1 MTERSEAPVRIGQL
15 AESTGKTHRA
25 IHFYEEL
32 GLLTPQGRTG
42 GGFRV
47 YGPDAALRIQWI
59 DRLQELGFS
68 LAEVGQFLSTL
79 QAQDSGPAAM
89 EQLRLFYAEKL
100 DETAKMLDRLQKLDR
115 ELRDSL
121 NYLNSCQSCAVE
133 TPRAACR
140 SCNEPHHQG
149 VGAPAMVAAVHDPR

>member
-1 MTERSEAPVRIGQL
+1 MADRSDAPVRIGQL
-15 AESTGKTHRA
+15 AERTGKTHRA

-32 GLLTPQGRTG
+32 GLLTPLGRTG
-42 GGFRV
+42 GGFRF
-47 YGPDAALRIQWI
+47 YGPDAELRIHWI

-68 LAEVGQFLSTL
+68 LPEVAEFLTEL
-79 QAQDSGPAAM
+79 RGQDSGPAAM
-89 EQLRLFYAEKL
+89 QQLRAFYAQKL
-100 DETAKMLDRLQKLDR
+100 DETARLLGRLQALDR

-121 NYLNSCQSCAVE
+121 AYLSACQGCATE

-140 SCNEPHHQG
+140 SCDEPHHQG